1 MRIRHLALALTF
13 GLSGCISTE
22 INGLVGHPIEDAQL
36 KYGAPEQVIDMPAG
50 TKVYQF
56 RTGGIALIDKGCL
69 IGFTARK
76 QAERWMIESAQ
87 TPKGL
92 AC

>member
-1 MRIRHLALALTF
+1 MRTRLLALSLAL

-36 KYGAPEQVIDMPAG
+36 RYGAPEQVIDMPGGA
-50 TKVYQF
+50 KVYQF

-69 IGFTARK
+69 IGFTTRK
-76 QAERWMIESAQ
+76 TGERWMIESAE
-87 TPKGL
+87 TPKG
-92 AC
+92 AVC